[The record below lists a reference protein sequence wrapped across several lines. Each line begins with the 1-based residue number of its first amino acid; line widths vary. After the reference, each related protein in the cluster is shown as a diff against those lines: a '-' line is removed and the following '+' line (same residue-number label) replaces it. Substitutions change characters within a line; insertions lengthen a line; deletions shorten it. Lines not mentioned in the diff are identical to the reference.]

1 MVSAEVIAEVK
12 RPPSERRARDK
23 KGYFG
28 FHTKKKKYKFVPKGI
43 ITQAFKCLLSSGFC
57 ARQPPGVRCVLMF
70 HLG

>member
-28 FHTKKKKYKFVPKGI
+28 FHTKKKV
-43 ITQAFKCLLSSGFC
+43 
-57 ARQPPGVRCVLMF
+57 
-70 HLG
+70 